1 MAKQIDSTYGD
12 ALYELAVEEQKTD
25 SVLEEMTGL
34 LRVFREN
41 EELLQVLTHPEVQKE
56 QKLELI
62 RNVFQGR
69 VSDDVMGMLLIVVQ
83 NDRSNGLIAIC
94 QYVIRKIKEYK
105 KIGIASVTSASVLT
119 AQQKSAIESK
129 LVDTTDYNSM
139 EMNYIVDPTIIG
151 GLIIRIQDR
160 VVDSSI
166 KSQLERMSQ
175 TLSHG
180 EM

>member
-1 MAKQIDSTYGD
+1 M
-12 ALYELAVEEQKTD
+12 
-25 SVLEEMTGL
+25 
-34 LRVFREN
+34 
-41 EELLQVLTHPEVQKE
+41 
-56 QKLELI
+56 
-62 RNVFQGR
+62 
-69 VSDDVMGMLLIVVQ
+69 
-83 NDRSNGLIAIC
+83 
-94 QYVIRKIKEYK
+94 
-105 KIGIASVTSASVLT
+105 TSASVLT

>member
-34 LRVFREN
+34 LQVFREN

-94 QYVIRKIKEYK
+94 QYVISKIKEYK

-129 LVDTTDYNSM
+129 LVDTTNYNSM